1 MAHSSR
7 YSETTLHMTP
17 RHLIAGNWKMNGL
30 AVSLDE
36 ARAIAGSLEEAPA
49 SAEVALCPPAT
60 LVATLAHAL
69 AGTHV
74 LVGGQ
79 DCRAEAS
86 GAFTGDIAAE
96 QLRDAGA
103 TLVILGHSERRAGHG
118 ETSEDVAAKVEAAL
132 RAGLRPIVCVG
143 ETLEERQA
151 GWAIAVVTGQV
162 EDSLPESLTG
172 KAFAVAYEPVW
183 AIGSGLTPTIEQIEE
198 VHIAI
203 RGVLTRRFGEG
214 GKGAP
219 ILYGGSVK
227 PGNAKEILAA
237 AEVGG
242 ALVGGAS
249 LKAAD
254 FLPIIRAAG

>member
-1 MAHSSR
+1 LAELFRVVMK
-7 YSETTLHMTP
+7 P
-17 RHLIAGNWKMNGL
+17 RPLVAGNWKMNGL
-30 AVSLDE
+30 A
-36 ARAIAGSLEEAPA
+36 ASLEEARSVAAALAAERSP
-49 SAEVALCPPAT
+49 AEVALCPPAT
-60 LVATLAHAL
+60 LIAQMACAL
-69 AGTHV
+69 KGTAV

-79 DCRAEAS
+79 DCRAEAG
-86 GAFTGDIAAE
+86 GAFTGDVSAE

-118 ETSEDVAAKVEAAL
+118 ETDEVVAAKVAGAL

-143 ETLEERQA
+143 ETLEEREA

-162 EDSLPESLTG
+162 EDSLPAAL
-172 KAFAVAYEPVW
+172 ADQPFAVAYEPVW

-198 VHIAI
+198 VHTAI
-203 RGVLTRRFGEG
+203 RGVLVRRFGEA
-214 GKGAP
+214 GKAAP

-227 PGNAKEILAA
+227 PANADEILHA

-249 LKAAD
+249 LKSAD
-254 FLPIIRAAG
+254 FIPIIRALG